1 MTPSLQHKLLAS
13 LTALSLVA
21 TSQVAL
27 AQTADMV
34 IHNADIRT
42 MDQTQPEA
50 EAVAIT
56 GDTITYVGDDE
67 GVQAYIGDGTRVID
81 AEDHLLIPGFQET
94 HLHLLVAAATISGLV
109 LQQTDSP
116 EVVAR
121 KLAEFAKAHPE
132 RQAIFGSGLN
142 SALIVSGKLN
152 RSILDAVVS
161 DRPVVILG
169 ETNHNAWVNTK
180 ALEIAKITKDT
191 KDPPNGTYVRDA
203 NGDATGV
210 IQGSPAHLPV
220 IIATNAVS
228 SEAIAGAMPEML
240 NILSGFG
247 FTGAIDM
254 GFPLATEEGYQS
266 LIDLDKEGKLPL
278 RVSLA
283 YFVNSVAA
291 GDKVLATIDDFSKRF
306 KSDHVW
312 LDTVKIIGDG
322 VVENRKAAFLEPYLD
337 TGTSGAL
344 TLPVDY
350 MNDLVLKSA
359 KMGYN
364 VTAHV
369 VGDKGIRAILDAYEK
384 ARKAGYEDVILS
396 STHSWWVQPEDI
408 LRWKKNNVIVQTTGI
423 WAFTRPSY
431 YEALGKKRVE
441 TLQFPYRK
449 WEDSGAIVALGADY
463 PATDGGI
470 DGLNPFNNIYS
481 LLTRKLAPP
490 LVGNVAGTEKQLPP
504 YDQVMTMAEA
514 VKGYTAN
521 GARMMGKFDEWG
533 SITVGKKADMI
544 VLSQNL
550 FDIDVSDVPKTMVL
564 MTMMD
569 GKVRYLEP
577 ELAAGPLADLD
588 IGHDW
593 QE

>member
-1 MTPSLQHKLLAS
+1 MHRKHWTSIAAISLLATPQ
-13 LTALSLVA
+13 L
-21 TSQVAL
+21 AL
-27 AQTADMV
+27 AQAADLV

-42 MDQTQPEA
+42 MDDANPEA

-56 GDTITYVGDDE
+56 GDTITYVGNDA
-67 GVQAYIGDGTRVID
+67 GVKAYIDDDTRVID

-116 EVVAR
+116 EDVAR
-121 KLAEFAKAHPE
+121 KLGEFAKAHPD
-132 RQAIFGSGLN
+132 RKAIFGSGLN
-142 SALIVSGKLN
+142 SALIVSGELN
-152 RSILDAVVS
+152 RAILDAVVS

-169 ETNHNAWVNTK
+169 ETNHNAWVNSK
-180 ALEIAKITKDT
+180 ALEVAKITRET
-191 KDPPNGTYVRDA
+191 KDPDNGTYVRDA
-203 NGDATGV
+203 NGESTGV

-220 IIATNAVS
+220 IVATNAIS

-240 NILSGFG
+240 NILSSFG

-266 LIDLDKEGKLPL
+266 LVDLDNEGKLPL

-312 LDTVKIIGDG
+312 LDTVKIVGDG

-337 TGTSGAL
+337 TGESGAL

-350 MNDLVLKSA
+350 MNNLVLKSA
-359 KMGYN
+359 RKGYN
-364 VTAHV
+364 VVAHV
-369 VGDKGIRAILDAYEK
+369 VGDKGNRAILDAYEA
-384 ARKAGYEDVILS
+384 ARKAGHKDVNLS
-396 STHSWWVQPEDI
+396 TTHSWWVKPEDVP
-408 LRWKKNNVIVQTTGI
+408 RWQKNNVFVQTTGI

-431 YEALGKKRVE
+431 LEALGKERFE
-441 TLQFPYRK
+441 TEQFPYRS
-449 WEDSGAIVALGADY
+449 WEDSGAVVALGADY

-470 DGLNPFNNIYS
+470 NGLNPFNNIYS

-490 LVGNVAGTEKQLPP
+490 LIGNVAGTEEQLPP
-504 YDQVMTMAEA
+504 YDQIMTIAEA
-514 VKGYTAN
+514 VEGYTAN
-521 GARMMGKFDEWG
+521 GARMMGKFDEFG

-550 FDIDVSDVPKTMVL
+550 FNIDVSDVPKTMVL

-593 QE
+593 QED